1 MIFFALLV
9 ATLLDY
15 NVPFAYEKRLNP
27 YVLRWTATAQ
37 RWTSQQAGWVDWAV
51 GVGLPVIATAVIF
64 LALSAFASVLAWVW
78 LVVVLYVFSGYG
90 QFKDHMS
97 PVGMFG
103 RVSQGVADEGNN
115 AFDTPAAVRFVLHRV
130 VGYWVAFIVLALLG
144 LGPAGAVLYRLARE
158 KATPMTQSQAGE
170 EPALEE
176 QAAEEQAVEEQAVE
190 EQTVEEQ
197 AIEEQ
202 AVEEQAVAEQ
212 PVMQAVQIEA
222 NESTTTTD
230 GMASD
235 PHTADPVHAF
245 AALAWHW
252 VGWLPARAM
261 VICAAMVG
269 AFDGA
274 IAAWREPEARH
285 DESNDALVVS
295 GVLGSLGEPEQITP
309 GMVERLATRLLWLI
323 FVAVGVVSF
332 AV

>member
-51 GVGLPVIATAVIF
+51 GVGLPAIATAVIF

-170 EPALEE
+170 EPA
-176 QAAEEQAVEEQAVE
+176 VEEQAVE
-190 EQTVEEQ
+190 EP
-197 AIEEQ
+197 A
-202 AVEEQAVAEQ
+202 AAEQ

>member
-170 EPALEE
+170 EPA
-176 QAAEEQAVEEQAVE
+176 VEEQAV
-190 EQTVEEQ
+190 
-197 AIEEQ
+197 EEQ

-230 GMASD
+230 GMAAD

>member
-37 RWTSQQAGWVDWAV
+37 QWTSQQAGWVDWAV

-158 KATPMTQSQAGE
+158 KATPMTQSQGGE
-170 EPALEE
+170 EP
-176 QAAEEQAVEEQAVE
+176 AVEEQAVE
-190 EQTVEEQ
+190 
-197 AIEEQ
+197 
-202 AVEEQAVAEQ
+202 EQ

-222 NESTTTTD
+222 NESTTTD
-230 GMASD
+230 GMAPD
-235 PHTADPVHAF
+235 PHAADPVHAF

>member
-37 RWTSQQAGWVDWAV
+37 QWTSQQAGWVDWAV

-176 QAAEEQAVEEQAVE
+176 QA
-190 EQTVEEQ
+190 
-197 AIEEQ
+197 
-202 AVEEQAVAEQ
+202 VEEQAVAEQ

-309 GMVERLATRLLWLI
+309 GMVERLATRLLRLI

>member
-176 QAAEEQAVEEQAVE
+176 QAAEEQAV
-190 EQTVEEQ
+190 
-197 AIEEQ
+197 
-202 AVEEQAVAEQ
+202 AEQ

>member
-115 AFDTPAAVRFVLHRV
+115 AFDKPAAVRFVLHRV

-176 QAAEEQAVEEQAVE
+176 QAAEEQAVEEQAV
-190 EQTVEEQ
+190 
-197 AIEEQ
+197 
-202 AVEEQAVAEQ
+202 AEQ

-222 NESTTTTD
+222 NESTTTD
-230 GMASD
+230 GMAPD
-235 PHTADPVHAF
+235 PHAADPVHAF

-285 DESNDALVVS
+285 DESNDALVIS

>member
-64 LALSAFASVLAWVW
+64 LALSALASVLAWVW

-158 KATPMTQSQAGE
+158 KATPMTQSQGGE
-170 EPALEE
+170 EP
-176 QAAEEQAVEEQAVE
+176 AVEEQAVE
-190 EQTVEEQ
+190 EQNVE
-197 AIEEQ
+197 
-202 AVEEQAVAEQ
+202 EQ
-212 PVMQAVQIEA
+212 PVMQAVQVEA

-230 GMASD
+230 GVASD
-235 PHTADPVHAF
+235 PHSADPVHAF

>member
-37 RWTSQQAGWVDWAV
+37 QWTSQQAGWVDWAV

-170 EPALEE
+170 EPA
-176 QAAEEQAVEEQAVE
+176 VEEPAV
-190 EQTVEEQ
+190 
-197 AIEEQ
+197 EEQ

>member
-176 QAAEEQAVEEQAVE
+176 QAL
-190 EQTVEEQ
+190 
-197 AIEEQ
+197 
-202 AVEEQAVAEQ
+202 EEQAVAEQ

-222 NESTTTTD
+222 NESTTTD
-230 GMASD
+230 GMAPD
-235 PHTADPVHAF
+235 PHAADPVHAF

>member
-176 QAAEEQAVEEQAVE
+176 QAAEEQAVEEQAV
-190 EQTVEEQ
+190 
-197 AIEEQ
+197 
-202 AVEEQAVAEQ
+202 AEQ

-222 NESTTTTD
+222 NESTTTG
-230 GMASD
+230 GMAPD
-235 PHTADPVHAF
+235 PHAADPVHAF

>member
-176 QAAEEQAVEEQAVE
+176 QA
-190 EQTVEEQ
+190 
-197 AIEEQ
+197 
-202 AVEEQAVAEQ
+202 VEEQAVAEQ

-230 GMASD
+230 GVASD

>member
-170 EPALEE
+170 EPA
-176 QAAEEQAVEEQAVE
+176 VE
-190 EQTVEEQ
+190 EQTVE
-197 AIEEQ
+197 
-202 AVEEQAVAEQ
+202 EQ

-222 NESTTTTD
+222 NESTTTID

>member
-190 EQTVEEQ
+190 EQAV
-197 AIEEQ
+197 EEQ

-230 GMASD
+230 GMAD
-235 PHTADPVHAF
+235 PHAADPVHAF

>member
-170 EPALEE
+170 EPA
-176 QAAEEQAVEEQAVE
+176 VE
-190 EQTVEEQ
+190 EQT
-197 AIEEQ
+197 
-202 AVEEQAVAEQ
+202 VEEQAVAEQ

-230 GMASD
+230 GVASD

>member
-97 PVGMFG
+97 PVGTFG
-103 RVSQGVADEGNN
+103 RVSQGVVDEGNN

-158 KATPMTQSQAGE
+158 KATLMTQSQAGE

-176 QAAEEQAVEEQAVE
+176 QAVE
-190 EQTVEEQ
+190 EQTVE
-197 AIEEQ
+197 
-202 AVEEQAVAEQ
+202 EQ

-222 NESTTTTD
+222 NESTTTID

>member
-37 RWTSQQAGWVDWAV
+37 QWTSQQAGWVDWAV

-144 LGPAGAVLYRLARE
+144 LGPAGAVLYRLARD
-158 KATPMTQSQAGE
+158 KATPMRQSQAGE
-170 EPALEE
+170 EPAVEE
-176 QAAEEQAVEEQAVE
+176 PAVEEQAVEEQAV
-190 EQTVEEQ
+190 
-197 AIEEQ
+197 EEQ

>member
-158 KATPMTQSQAGE
+158 KATPMTQSQAV
-170 EPALEE
+170 
-176 QAAEEQAVEEQAVE
+176 EEQAVEEQAVE
-190 EQTVEEQ
+190 
-197 AIEEQ
+197 
-202 AVEEQAVAEQ
+202 EQ

-222 NESTTTTD
+222 NESTTTID

>member
-64 LALSAFASVLAWVW
+64 LALSALASVLAWVW

-176 QAAEEQAVEEQAVE
+176 QP
-190 EQTVEEQ
+190 
-197 AIEEQ
+197 
-202 AVEEQAVAEQ
+202 VEEQAVAEQ

>member
-176 QAAEEQAVEEQAVE
+176 QAVE
-190 EQTVEEQ
+190 EQTVE
-197 AIEEQ
+197 
-202 AVEEQAVAEQ
+202 EQ

-222 NESTTTTD
+222 NESTATTD

-235 PHTADPVHAF
+235 LHTADPVHAF

>member
-176 QAAEEQAVEEQAVE
+176 QAVEEQA
-190 EQTVEEQ
+190 
-197 AIEEQ
+197 A
-202 AVEEQAVAEQ
+202 EEQAVAEQ

>member
-1 MIFFALLV
+1 MMFLALLV

-37 RWTSQQAGWVDWAV
+37 QWTSQQAGWVDWAV

-64 LALSAFASVLAWVW
+64 LVLSAFASVLAWVW

-170 EPALEE
+170 EPAV
-176 QAAEEQAVEEQAVE
+176 EEQAVEEQAVE
-190 EQTVEEQ
+190 
-197 AIEEQ
+197 
-202 AVEEQAVAEQ
+202 EQ

>member
-176 QAAEEQAVEEQAVE
+176 QAAEEQAV
-190 EQTVEEQ
+190 
-197 AIEEQ
+197 
-202 AVEEQAVAEQ
+202 AEQ

-222 NESTTTTD
+222 NESTTTD
-230 GMASD
+230 GMAPD
-235 PHTADPVHAF
+235 PHAAYPVHAF

-274 IAAWREPEARH
+274 IAAWREPEASH

>member
-170 EPALEE
+170 EPA
-176 QAAEEQAVEEQAVE
+176 V
-190 EQTVEEQ
+190 
-197 AIEEQ
+197 EEQ

-230 GMASD
+230 GMAAD

>member
-170 EPALEE
+170 EPA
-176 QAAEEQAVEEQAVE
+176 V
-190 EQTVEEQ
+190 
-197 AIEEQ
+197 EEQ

-222 NESTTTTD
+222 NESTTTD

>member
-103 RVSQGVADEGNN
+103 RVSQGVADERNN

-158 KATPMTQSQAGE
+158 KATLMTQSQAGE
-170 EPALEE
+170 EPAL
-176 QAAEEQAVEEQAVE
+176 
-190 EQTVEEQ
+190 
-197 AIEEQ
+197 EEQ

>member
-144 LGPAGAVLYRLARE
+144 LGPAGAVLYPVLYRLARE

-170 EPALEE
+170 EPAL
-176 QAAEEQAVEEQAVE
+176 
-190 EQTVEEQ
+190 
-197 AIEEQ
+197 EEQ

>member
-158 KATPMTQSQAGE
+158 KATPMRQSQAGE
-170 EPALEE
+170 EPAV
-176 QAAEEQAVEEQAVE
+176 EEQAVEEQAVE
-190 EQTVEEQ
+190 
-197 AIEEQ
+197 
-202 AVEEQAVAEQ
+202 EQ

>member
-190 EQTVEEQ
+190 EH
-197 AIEEQ
+197 

-222 NESTTTTD
+222 NESTTTD
-230 GMASD
+230 GMAPD
-235 PHTADPVHAF
+235 PHAADPVHAF

>member
-1 MIFFALLV
+1 MIFLALLV

-90 QFKDHMS
+90 HFKDHMS

-170 EPALEE
+170 EPAVEE
-176 QAAEEQAVEEQAVE
+176 PAVEEQ
-190 EQTVEEQ
+190 
-197 AIEEQ
+197 
-202 AVEEQAVAEQ
+202 
-212 PVMQAVQIEA
+212 PMMQAVQIEA
-222 NESTTTTD
+222 NESTTTID

>member
-1 MIFFALLV
+1 MIFLALLV

-37 RWTSQQAGWVDWAV
+37 QWTSQQAGWVDWAV

-158 KATPMTQSQAGE
+158 KATPMRQSQAGE
-170 EPALEE
+170 EPA
-176 QAAEEQAVEEQAVE
+176 V
-190 EQTVEEQ
+190 
-197 AIEEQ
+197 EEQ

-222 NESTTTTD
+222 NESTTTD

>member
-64 LALSAFASVLAWVW
+64 LALSALASVLAWVW

-170 EPALEE
+170 EPAV
-176 QAAEEQAVEEQAVE
+176 EEQAVEEQAVE
-190 EQTVEEQ
+190 
-197 AIEEQ
+197 
-202 AVEEQAVAEQ
+202 EQ

>member
-64 LALSAFASVLAWVW
+64 LALSALASVLAWVW

-158 KATPMTQSQAGE
+158 KATPMTQPQAGE
-170 EPALEE
+170 EP
-176 QAAEEQAVEEQAVE
+176 AVE

-197 AIEEQ
+197 
-202 AVEEQAVAEQ
+202 
-212 PVMQAVQIEA
+212 PVMQAVQVEA

>member
-64 LALSAFASVLAWVW
+64 LALSAVASVLAWVW

-158 KATPMTQSQAGE
+158 KATLMTQSQAGE

-176 QAAEEQAVEEQAVE
+176 QAA
-190 EQTVEEQ
+190 
-197 AIEEQ
+197 EEQ

>member
-64 LALSAFASVLAWVW
+64 LALSALASVLAWVW

-158 KATPMTQSQAGE
+158 KATPMRQSQAGE
-170 EPALEE
+170 EPAV
-176 QAAEEQAVEEQAVE
+176 EEQAVEEQAVE
-190 EQTVEEQ
+190 GQ
-197 AIEEQ
+197 AVEEQ

-222 NESTTTTD
+222 NESTTTID

>member
-27 YVLRWTATAQ
+27 YVLRWTAMAQ

-158 KATPMTQSQAGE
+158 KATLMTQSQAGE
-170 EPALEE
+170 EPAL
-176 QAAEEQAVEEQAVE
+176 
-190 EQTVEEQ
+190 
-197 AIEEQ
+197 EEQ

-222 NESTTTTD
+222 NESTTTD

>member
-176 QAAEEQAVEEQAVE
+176 QA
-190 EQTVEEQ
+190 
-197 AIEEQ
+197 
-202 AVEEQAVAEQ
+202 VEEQAVAEQ

-222 NESTTTTD
+222 NESTTTD

-235 PHTADPVHAF
+235 PHAADPVHAF

>member
-158 KATPMTQSQAGE
+158 KATPMTQSQGGE
-170 EPALEE
+170 EP
-176 QAAEEQAVEEQAVE
+176 AVEEQAVE
-190 EQTVEEQ
+190 EQTVE
-197 AIEEQ
+197 
-202 AVEEQAVAEQ
+202 EQ

-222 NESTTTTD
+222 NESTTTID

>member
-1 MIFFALLV
+1 MIFLALLV

-170 EPALEE
+170 EPA
-176 QAAEEQAVEEQAVE
+176 VE
-190 EQTVEEQ
+190 
-197 AIEEQ
+197 
-202 AVEEQAVAEQ
+202 EQ

>member
-78 LVVVLYVFSGYG
+78 LVAVLYVFSGYG

-115 AFDTPAAVRFVLHRV
+115 AFGTPAAVRFVLHRV

-170 EPALEE
+170 EPAV
-176 QAAEEQAVEEQAVE
+176 EEQAVEEQAVE
-190 EQTVEEQ
+190 
-197 AIEEQ
+197 
-202 AVEEQAVAEQ
+202 EQ

>member
-170 EPALEE
+170 EPA
-176 QAAEEQAVEEQAVE
+176 VE
-190 EQTVEEQ
+190 
-197 AIEEQ
+197 
-202 AVEEQAVAEQ
+202 EQ